1 MTLEAISQ
9 PVTFVAGRRDV
20 ITSLH
25 DMVNAAEQIP
35 QARLREL
42 PGSHF
47 LPLEY
52 PDELAAELRKLVGR
66 TALGNLRDA

>member
-1 MTLEAISQ
+1 MSLESIHQ
-9 PVTFVAGRRDV
+9 PVTFVAGRRDL

-25 DMVNAAEQIP
+25 DMINAADQIP

-52 PDELAAELRKLVGR
+52 PDELAAELRKL
-66 TALGNLRDA
+66 TDQANLHGA